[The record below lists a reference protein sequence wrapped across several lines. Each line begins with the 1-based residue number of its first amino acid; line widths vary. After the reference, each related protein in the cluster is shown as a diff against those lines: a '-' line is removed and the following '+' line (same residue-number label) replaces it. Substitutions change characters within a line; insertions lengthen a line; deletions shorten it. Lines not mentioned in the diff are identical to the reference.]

1 MRRVF
6 FSCAV
11 VVSLM
16 LTSASVSAQE
26 PQSPGKEHEE
36 LKAMEGVWD
45 AVMKMPDG
53 SEVKAESEF
62 KMTCEGMWLAS
73 DFRGDF
79 GGSKF
84 HGKGMDS
91 YDSAKKQYVS
101 IWVDSMSGSPMVMR
115 GKKEGKVTTMTGEGP
130 GPAGDTKYKTIST
143 HDSNDKMS
151 FQMFTTA
158 DGKDVEVMAVTYMRR
173 KK

>member
-11 VVSLM
+11 VVSLIF
-16 LTSASVSAQE
+16 TSASLSAQA

-45 AVMKMPDG
+45 AAMKMPDG
-53 SEVKAESEF
+53 SEVNAESEY

-79 GGSKF
+79 GGLKF
-84 HGKGMDS
+84 HGKGLDG
-91 YDSAKKQYVS
+91 YDPAKKQYVS

-115 GKKEGKVTTMTGEGP
+115 GTKQGKVTTMMGEGP
-130 GPAGDTKYKTIST
+130 GPAGDAKYKTIST
-143 HDSNDKMS
+143 QDGSDKMS
-151 FQMFTTA
+151 FQMFTTT
-158 DGKDVEVMAVTYMRR
+158 DGKDEEIMSITYTRR

>member
-11 VVSLM
+11 VAMIS
-16 LTSASVSAQE
+16 TSASLFAQA

-36 LKAMEGVWD
+36 LKALTGVWD
-45 AVMKMPDG
+45 AAMKMADG
-53 SEVKAESEF
+53 SEVKAESEY
-62 KMTCEGMWLAS
+62 KMICEGMWLTS

-79 GGSKF
+79 GGMKF
-84 HGKGMDS
+84 QGKGLDG

-101 IWVDSMSGSPMVMR
+101 VWVDSMSGSPMVMR
-115 GKKEGKVTTMTGEGP
+115 GTKEGKVTTMTGEGP
-130 GPAGDTKYKTIST
+130 GPAGDAKYKTIT
-143 HDSNDKMS
+143 TQDSSDKMS
-151 FQMFTTA
+151 FQMFMTT
-158 DGKDVEVMAVTYMRR
+158 DGKDVEVMSITYTRR

>member
-6 FSCAV
+6 YSCVVAV
-11 VVSLM
+11 AIIS
-16 LTSASVSAQE
+16 TSACLFAQT

-36 LKAMEGVWD
+36 LKALEGVWD
-45 AVMKMPDG
+45 AAMKMADG

-79 GGSKF
+79 GGMKF
-84 HGKGMDS
+84 HGKGLDG
-91 YDSAKKQYVS
+91 YDLTKKQYVS
-101 IWVDSMSGSPMVMR
+101 IWVDSMSGSPMVMT

-143 HDSNDKMS
+143 QDSSDKCRFRCS
-151 FQMFTTA
+151 RQMTA
-158 DGKDVEVMAVTYMRR
+158 
-173 KK
+173 KKSKS

>member
-11 VVSLM
+11 VVSLI
-16 LTSASVSAQE
+16 LTSASLFAQA

-45 AVMKMPDG
+45 AALKMGDG

-62 KMTCEGMWLAS
+62 KMTCEGMWLTS
-73 DFRGDF
+73 DFRADF
-79 GGSKF
+79 GGMKF
-84 HGKGMDS
+84 QGKGLDG
-91 YDSAKKQYVS
+91 YDSVKKQYVS

-115 GKKEGKVTTMTGEGP
+115 GTKEGKVTTMTGEGP

-143 HDSNDKMS
+143 QDSNDKMS
-151 FQMFTTA
+151 FQMFMTA
-158 DGKDVEVMAVTYMRR
+158 DGKDVEVMSVTYTRR